1 METYDFGMASIVK
14 RTLKDGSS
22 AYLVRYRMVD
32 GGQRSRQFDRRR
44 DADAFAA
51 KVETEKVSGQFV
63 DPRRGKIT
71 LDEWI
76 GEWWPT
82 VTNLR
87 PSTRDRDEIYM
98 RRHVLPYFGQ
108 VPLSSID
115 RTSLRRWLAGLSNNA
130 ENPLAPATVHKISQ
144 VLNKALRAAHEDRL
158 IPSNPAER
166 LPLPKIEREE
176 MRCLSIDDVH
186 RLADTID
193 ARYRSFVLLGA
204 YGGLRL
210 GEMLGLRV
218 SGVSVP
224 AQRVRVSQTLVDLN
238 GHMSFGPPKT
248 KAAVRNVTLP
258 RFVIDSFDISGK
270 APDDLVL
277 QSPEGGPIRAST
289 WRRRYWEPA
298 LERAQLGPLRIHDLR
313 HTSVS
318 VVFDRYGHLYDEQ
331 DAPLVAALEAAAARV
346 A

>member
-1 METYDFGMASIVK
+1 MASIVK

-144 VLNKALRAAHEDRL
+144 VLNKAL
-158 IPSNPAER
+158 PS
-166 LPLPKIEREE
+166 
-176 MRCLSIDDVH
+176 
-186 RLADTID
+186 
-193 ARYRSFVLLGA
+193 GA
-204 YGGLRL
+204 
-210 GEMLGLRV
+210 
-218 SGVSVP
+218 
-224 AQRVRVSQTLVDLN
+224 
-238 GHMSFGPPKT
+238 
-248 KAAVRNVTLP
+248 
-258 RFVIDSFDISGK
+258 
-270 APDDLVL
+270 
-277 QSPEGGPIRAST
+277 
-289 WRRRYWEPA
+289 
-298 LERAQLGPLRIHDLR
+298 
-313 HTSVS
+313 
-318 VVFDRYGHLYDEQ
+318 
-331 DAPLVAALEAAAARV
+331 
-346 A
+346 